1 MVFALL
7 SVCSYVVHLAVCR
20 FVLGKRMGCLSDQVP
35 QDCQELIV
43 TVQEMFDS
51 TQRLMNGP
59 PLHIVWSTKE
69 WKFQKQKVKHL
80 YELSLKHV
88 KEKLQEIR
96 EEDRGR
102 DLEGSEAPDKMD
114 FLTYLVHSG
123 KQSLEEAVTNSIDLM
138 LAGVDTVSC
147 FSKYACRILNHP
159 PHTGFISCRHR
170 TPLPGVCTT
179 WEGTQRSRR
188 SCAVRFRGL

>member
-1 MVFALL
+1 
-7 SVCSYVVHLAVCR
+7 
-20 FVLGKRMGCLSDQVP
+20 MGCLSDQVP

-159 PHTGFISCRHR
+159 PHISI
-170 TPLPGVCTT
+170 PV
-179 WEGTQRSRR
+179 S
-188 SCAVRFRGL
+188 

>member
-1 MVFALL
+1 MKLTVFTQPNIVNMVFVLL
-7 SVCSYVVHLAVCR
+7 SMYSCVVHLAVCR

-35 QDCQELIV
+35 QDCQELID
-43 TVQEMFDS
+43 TVQEMLDS
-51 TQRLMNGP
+51 TQRLMNRP

-102 DLEGSEAPDKMD
+102 DLGGSAAHDKMD

-123 KQSLEEAVTNSIDLM
+123 KQSLEEEVTDSIEFILG
-138 LAGVDTVSC
+138 GVETVRC
-147 FSKYACRILNHP
+147 F
-159 PHTGFISCRHR
+159 
-170 TPLPGVCTT
+170 CTF
-179 WEGTQRSRR
+179 
-188 SCAVRFRGL
+188 A